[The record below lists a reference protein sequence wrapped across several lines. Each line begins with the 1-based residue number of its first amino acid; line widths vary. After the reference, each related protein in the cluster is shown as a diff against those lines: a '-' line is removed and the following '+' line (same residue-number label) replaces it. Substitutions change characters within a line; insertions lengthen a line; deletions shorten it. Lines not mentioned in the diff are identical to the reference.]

1 MLRTTITSHCQ
12 QNDEYFNDI
21 SNAGINLETSFESI
35 ERITEE
41 VRKFQNLSNEVDRQ
55 LEITQTSECP
65 PASKV
70 DLDQV
75 HLKTPDNIQETGN
88 IVEFVDLEVCFL
100 FSISYLSGIYQTL

>member
-55 LEITQTSECP
+55 LEVTQTSECP

-70 DLDQV
+70 DLD

-100 FSISYLSGIYQTL
+100 FSISFLSGIYQTL